1 MNATVSAATLA
12 ELESSPE
19 KLIELSTE
27 QIYSLPRDVQARLQL
42 AGLRKRYA
50 ELNTRIPILGKLS
63 EQQGISGISAIED
76 AAPLLLPHST
86 YKSYSLS
93 LIERGQYD
101 RLTRWLAG
109 LTAHDV
115 SKIDASKCDTIDEWV
130 QLLDAQTPIRVIHS
144 TGTTG
149 KLSFLPR
156 SEFEVE
162 RMVQGWRRTFDPYRS
177 EPARIAVPVEQA
189 AVIFPW
195 YRHGAMAYHR
205 LLDGM
210 VKHLFNGDEGMIY
223 ALNPGRLSAD
233 AISLAG
239 RVRAAE
245 AKGELGQLQIAPK
258 LIARRAAFLQEQAEA
273 PERMRTYMQRLR
285 DRLQGRSIA
294 AMGSLPQQFDLAV
307 TALKNGIEGLFNPVS
322 YVAAGG
328 GNKGR
333 DLPDDW
339 DQTVKRFYGVPNLS
353 DGYGMSEVVV
363 GTRACPQRRYHLPAY
378 VVPFVLDPATGQP
391 SARTGTTTGR
401 LGVFDLNARYYWGG
415 FLTGDKVTLSW
426 GDEPCACG
434 RLGPYLHQGIRRF
447 SEAEGGDDKIT
458 CAGAPDAHDRAIEF
472 IVNSA

>member
-1 MNATVSAATLA
+1 MSNLSNETLTGLGTA
-12 ELESSPE
+12 PE
-19 KLIELSTE
+19 TLIELPTA
-27 QIYSLPRDVQARLQL
+27 QVYALPPEEQARIQL

-50 ELNTRIPILGKLS
+50 DLVGRIPIVGKLS
-63 EQQGISGISAIED
+63 EQQGIRELRSIED

-86 YKSYSLS
+86 YKSYSLA
-93 LIERGQYD
+93 LIERGQFD
-101 RLTRWLAG
+101 RLTRWLDG
-109 LTAHDV
+109 LTAHDL
-115 SKIDASKCDTIDEWV
+115 SGIDATACETIDEWV

-162 RMVQGWRRTFDPYRS
+162 RMVQGWRRTFDHYRD

-189 AVIFPW
+189 SVIFPW

-210 VKHLFNGDEGMIY
+210 VRHLFAGNEDMIF

-258 LIARRAAFLQEQAEA
+258 LVARRAAFLREQAEA
-273 PERMRTYMQRLR
+273 PERMRAYLA
-285 DRLQGRSIA
+285 RLQAQLAGRSIA
-294 AMGSLPQQFDLAV
+294 AMGSLPQQFDLAN
-307 TALKNGIEGLFNPVS
+307 TATQNGIQGLFNPIS

-333 DLPDDW
+333 ELPDDW
-339 DQTVKRFYGVPNLS
+339 DSTVKRFYGVPTLS

-363 GTRACPQRRYHLPAY
+363 GTRACPQHRYHLPAY

-391 SARTGTTTGR
+391 APRQGTCTGR
-401 LGVFDLNARYYWGG
+401 LGVFDLNARHYWGG

-426 GDEPCACG
+426 GDEPCDCG
-434 RLGPYLHQGIRRF
+434 RQGPYLHAGIRRF
-447 SEAEGGDDKIT
+447 SESEGGDDKIT